1 MDDRE
6 RSPMRQALGGFG
18 LVAGATYPFRS
29 LAVFRRTPRLWG
41 YVAIPILVNF
51 VVGVALYAGL
61 LFFGLESVEGL
72 IVNLSHWL
80 DALIAKLPA
89 WLSFL
94 EYLIIGVGFLLRLL
108 LIVGLLLVIG
118 FLFVQFGVLL
128 GSPWYGKLSEQL
140 EELRTGQLQVV
151 EVGMVQD
158 ISRALLYELKKLV
171 LAMGVGL
178 PLLLLNLVPG
188 IGTVIAT
195 VGGVTLAATI
205 ICLDF
210 LDASLERRRLP
221 FREKLGIVF
230 RSLPASASFSLVC
243 LGLVSIPLL
252 NLLTIPLCVA
262 SGTLFVCD
270 RVLPGGEGNRVLP
283 GAEGSRILPN
293 LPKPPSVPNSDE

>member
-1 MDDRE
+1 
-6 RSPMRQALGGFG
+6 
-18 LVAGATYPFRS
+18 
-29 LAVFRRTPRLWG
+29 
-41 YVAIPILVNF
+41 VAIPILVNF

-94 EYLIIGVGFLLRLL
+94 EYLIIAVGFLLRLL
-108 LIVGLLLVIG
+108 LVVGLLLVIG

-128 GSPWYGKLSEQL
+128 GAPWYGQLSEQL
-140 EELRTGQLQVV
+140 EELRTGQLHKV
-151 EVGMVQD
+151 EVGIVQD
-158 ISRALLYELKKLV
+158 IARALLYELKKLV
-171 LAMGVGL
+171 LVAGVGL